1 MTDKKYD
8 IVIIGSGIGGLIC
21 GNILIKEGFTV
32 CVLEKNKQIGG
43 SLQTFSRE
51 KTVFDSGVHYIGGLD
66 KGQNLYQVFR
76 YLDVMDKLKLQ
87 RMDED
92 AFDVILMGNDKR
104 EYRLAQGYE
113 NFVQQLLKDF
123 PGEETAI
130 RNYCSKIRDT
140 CSKFPLYNLR
150 TNGLYEEKADVLLE
164 DTHSVIASLTSN
176 TKLQA
181 VLVGNNALYVG
192 KADETPFYIHALIT
206 NSYIESSW
214 KCINGGS
221 QIGKILAGN
230 IRAAGG
236 DIIRHCEI
244 KKIHVTGD
252 MVEFAEATDGRRFY
266 GNKFISNIH
275 PVKTLEMT
283 ETPVI
288 KNIYRKRLSSLD
300 HTISSFLIHIVLK
313 KDCFK
318 YIKHN
323 YYYHKQGEVWNLT
336 EYTEDNWPLGYA
348 VFVPPSSDEQEYAHA
363 ITIFAYMR
371 YDEVAQWRHTFNTVS
386 NEGDRGEGYE
396 AFKHRKAEVLLNLVE
411 ERFPNLRDCMQ
422 SYTTSTPL
430 SYRDYIGN
438 YDGSLYGIA
447 KDYRDPL
454 KTFISPRTKV
464 KNLFLT
470 GQHIN
475 IHGVLGSTIS
485 GLLTCATM
493 LNSEDF
499 IEKIKHA

>member
-1 MTDKKYD
+1 MADKKYD

-21 GNILIKEGFTV
+21 GNVLAKEGLSV

-43 SLQTFSRE
+43 SLQTFSRD

-66 KGQNLYQVFR
+66 KGQNLYQVFK
-76 YLDVMDKLKLQ
+76 YLGVMDKLKLQ

-92 AFDVILMGNDKR
+92 AFDIILISDDKK

-113 NFVQQLLKDF
+113 NFVQQLVKDF
-123 PGEETAI
+123 PGEERAI
-130 RNYCSKIRDT
+130 RNYCDRIRDT
-140 CSKFPLYNLR
+140 CKKFPLYNLR
-150 TNGLYEEKADVLLE
+150 TNGLYEEKAEVLRE
-164 DTHSVIASLTSN
+164 DTHAVIASLTGDK
-176 TKLQA
+176 KLQA
-181 VLVGNNALYVG
+181 ILAGNNALYVG
-192 KADETPFYIHALIT
+192 IPDETPFYIHALIV

-221 QIGKILAGN
+221 QIGKILAAN

-236 DIIRHCEI
+236 EVVRHCQI
-244 KKIHVTGD
+244 KKIAVDGD
-252 MVEFAEATDGRRFY
+252 TAEYAEATDGRRFY
-266 GNKFISNIH
+266 GDKFISNIH
-275 PVKTLEMT
+275 PAKTLEIT
-283 ETPVI
+283 ETSVI
-288 KNIYRKRLSSLD
+288 KNIYRKRISNLD

-313 KDCFK
+313 KDCFP

-323 YYYHKQGEVWNLT
+323 YYYHKSGEVWNLAD
-336 EYTEDNWPLGYA
+336 YTEENWPLGYA
-348 VFVPPSSDEQEYAHA
+348 LFVPPTSSEQEYGHA
-363 ITIFAYMR
+363 MTIFAYMR
-371 YDEVAQWRHTFNTVS
+371 YDEVAQWHNTFNTVS
-386 NEGDRGEGYE
+386 NENNRGDDYE
-396 AFKHRKAEVLLNLVE
+396 LFKQHKAEVLLNLVQ
-411 ERFPNLRDCMQ
+411 ERFPGLKNCIQ

-475 IHGVLGSTIS
+475 VHGVLGSTIS
-485 GLLTCATM
+485 GLLTCATL
-493 LNSEDF
+493 LNREDF